1 MAEGEFGGIGEGKE
15 IGTGIQ
21 LQSQLGSKRVLV
33 FNAAISRD
41 APVGEYHKLVEKLSA
56 VCDRQEL
63 RFTLE
68 DLEKDLVTHE
78 EGLAGAQEAF
88 LTVDENNAKEWQRR
102 GKSGPPKLSDSE
114 RAAKMQAATNI
125 EVFKSKIKQRQ
136 IAIEEIKGKLAK
148 DE

>member
-1 MAEGEFGGIGEGKE
+1 MAEGELGGIGEGKE

-63 RFTLE
+63 RFVLE
-68 DLEKDLVTHE
+68 DLERNLIIDRD
-78 EGLAGAQEAF
+78 GLAAAQEAF
-88 LTVDENNAKEWQRR
+88 LAIDEKNAADWKMR
-102 GKSGPPKLSDSE
+102 GKNGPPKLSDSE
-114 RAAKMQAATNI
+114 RAAKLQCGVNI
-125 EVFKSKIKQRQ
+125 ERFKTEIRKKEV
-136 IAIEEIKGKLAK
+136 AIEELKGKLAK